1 MPFLQNI
8 WKLQLQKTNHL
19 TMPLSTINPTHTESW
34 SKLRQHFNEIRETE
48 MKSLFLKDAN
58 RKKNLSLEFE
68 ELRLDYSK
76 NRVTLETLDLLVELA
91 QECDLRDG
99 IEKYFS
105 GDKINATENRAV
117 LHTALRNNSDDS
129 IEVDGINVL
138 PEVHETLEKIE
149 AFSDKV
155 ISGEFTGYTGKAITD
170 VVNIGIGGSDLG
182 PNMVVEALQYYSNHL
197 RTHFISNIDGD
208 HVYEVIQNLNR
219 ETTLFVI
226 VSKTFTTQETLT
238 NATTVKNWF
247 LEDAEESDIQHNFV
261 AVSTNLDMVKSFG
274 IATDN
279 VFTMWDWVGG
289 RYSLWSAVGLSI
301 SLSVG
306 FKNFRQ
312 FLDGAYAMDTH
323 FRHTSFDKNIPVVLA
338 LLSIWY
344 NNFFG
349 SESEVVIPYTQYL
362 QKLPPF
368 LQQLSMESN
377 GKSVDRD
384 GNPVDYQTGN
394 IIWGNTGTNV
404 QHAFMQLVHQGTKLI
419 PVDFIGFEEPL
430 HGNVMH
436 HEKLMANFFAQ
447 AEALYAGK
455 TADEVHLDMKTK
467 GSQAD
472 ISRLLPFKVFAG
484 NKPSNA
490 FIFNKLTPRNLGILI
505 AAYEHKTFVQGMIW
519 NIYSFDQFGVELGKE
534 LANKLL
540 IK

>member
-1 MPFLQNI
+1 
-8 WKLQLQKTNHL
+8 
-19 TMPLSTINPTHTESW
+19 MPLKSINPTRTESW
-34 SKLRQHFNEIRETE
+34 SKLTQHFNEIKETQ
-48 MKSLFLKDAN
+48 MKSLFLNDSN

-68 ELRLDYSK
+68 DLKLDYSK
-76 NRVTLETLDLLVELA
+76 NRVTRETLDLLVQLA
-91 QECDLRDG
+91 EECDLKDG

-129 IEVDGINVL
+129 VEVDGANVL
-138 PEVHETLEKIE
+138 PEVHETLEKME
-149 AFSDKV
+149 TFSDKV
-155 ISGEFTGYTGKAITD
+155 ISGEFKGYTGKEITD

-182 PNMVVEALQYYSNHL
+182 PNMVVEALHYYSNHL
-197 RTHFISNIDGD
+197 KTHFISNIDGD

-261 AVSTNLDMVKSFG
+261 AVSTNMDMVKSFG
-274 IATDN
+274 IASDN

-301 SLSVG
+301 SLSIG
-306 FKNFRQ
+306 FKNFRK
-312 FLDGAYAMDTH
+312 FLDGANALDIH
-323 FRHTSFDKNIPVVLA
+323 FRQTPFEKNIPVVLA

-377 GKSVDRD
+377 GKSVDRN
-384 GNPVDYQTGN
+384 GNRVDYQTGN

-430 HGNVMH
+430 HGNIMH

-467 GSQAD
+467 GQEAD
-472 ISRLLPFKVFAG
+472 ISRLLPFKVFEG

-490 FIFNKLTPRNLGILI
+490 LIFSKLTPRNLGILI
-505 AAYEHKTFVQGMIW
+505 AMYEHKTFVQGMIW
-519 NIYSFDQFGVELGKE
+519 NIFSFDQFGVELGKE

-540 IK
+540 VK